1 MPMFSML
8 VQAISEDSLYL
19 NGTLKLAAQYDVFTG
34 KLLTLYNET
43 AEARAQF
50 GSPINLGLHRSD
62 YMLDGPSGKLLQ
74 VSPGRFSV

>member
-1 MPMFSML
+1 MFATL
-8 VQAISEDSLYL
+8 VQTISEDSLYL
-19 NGTLKLAAQYDVFTG
+19 NDTLKLAAQYDAFTG

-43 AEARAQF
+43 AAARAQF

-74 VSPGRFSV
+74 V